1 MLRVLITGI
10 TGFAGSH
17 LAEHLVASGHEI
29 HGLAHTD
36 PPFPNLVVLNGR
48 ASVHAGDITRLEE
61 LRSALAASR
70 PDAVV
75 HLAGQAVPTL
85 ASADP
90 IAAVWLNVLGTS
102 ALLTALDE
110 LPETR
115 LVIASSA
122 DVYGAP
128 ERIPVA
134 EDEPLRPANVYAA
147 TKVAAEALTREFGAR
162 RDAPVVILRPANQN
176 GPRQHPGLAASAF
189 AKQIAEAEVGLAEPV
204 VRHGR
209 LDAELDFLDV
219 RDMARAYAAALA
231 LDGSGTFNV
240 GSGTAVAIALIL
252 DTLIG
257 LARIPVRTELDP
269 DRVRG
274 GEPTRLALDV
284 ARFRQRTGWS
294 PRISLVQSLRDTLD
308 YWRAAIKRPAGQEL
322 GGLCPP
328 APGSR

>member
-1 MLRVLITGI
+1 MPRVLITGI

-29 HGLAHTD
+29 HGLAHED
-36 PPFPNLVVLNGR
+36 PPFPNLAAIRGR
-48 ASVHAGDITRLEE
+48 VSIHAGDITRLEDV
-61 LRSALAASR
+61 RSALAASL
-70 PDAVV
+70 PEAVV

-90 IAAVWLNVLGTS
+90 IAAIRLNVLGTS

-110 LPETR
+110 LPKAR

-134 EDEPLRPANVYAA
+134 EDAPLRPANVYAA
-147 TKVAAEALTREFGAR
+147 TKLAAEALTREFGAR
-162 RDAPVVILRPANQN
+162 RGAPTVILRPANQN

-204 VRHGR
+204 VHHGR
-209 LDAELDFLDV
+209 LDAERDFLDV
-219 RDMARAYAAALA
+219 RDMARAYGMALA
-231 LDGSGTFNV
+231 LNESGTFNV
-240 GSGTAVAIALIL
+240 GSGMSVAIAEIL

-257 LARIPVRTELDP
+257 LARIPVRAQLDP
-269 DRVRG
+269 ERVRG
-274 GEPTRLALDV
+274 GDPTRLALDV
-284 ARFRQRTGWS
+284 TRFRQRTGWS

-328 APGSR
+328 APGTR